1 MSIGF
6 AKKVTYFYFFHIM
19 IVYRYKKG
27 VRYVINVCASGF
39 SKTLGL
45 SALAFCTGMICGL
58 FFPIAVVAVIETLLL
73 ITFGYLCLF
82 KW

>member
-1 MSIGF
+1 M
-6 AKKVTYFYFFHIM
+6 
-19 IVYRYKKG
+19 
-27 VRYVINVCASGF
+27 INVCASGF

-45 SALAFCTGMICGL
+45 VALSFCTGMICGMFL
-58 FFPIAVVAVIETLLL
+58 PLAVVAVIETVLL